1 MFTYNFSIKDFEYFL
16 LLLTRIGCF
25 IHTAPFFGMNN
36 VPRMLKNG
44 FALLVAFLTYIV
56 VVPHQTLEYTTLL
69 GYAAL
74 VLKEAACGLTI
85 GFAANLAVYVLQF
98 AGSNID
104 RDIGLAMVSIFDPM
118 TRQQTGFTGSLYQYA
133 FMLILMLTDLHHYV
147 FRAFFEGFTLIP
159 VGKASLNGAGLV
171 NMMTGYVMDSFI
183 LAFRIYL
190 PIYAAMLLLN
200 SVLGIL
206 AKVAP
211 QMNMFSVGVQ
221 IKIFVGFSALIAT
234 ASLLPVMTDFLSDE
248 MKRMVTN
255 AVRVLS
261 RG

>member
-1 MFTYNFSIKDFEYFL
+1 MFTYNLSIRDFEYYL
-16 LLLTRIGCF
+16 LLLTRISCF
-25 IHTAPFFGMNN
+25 VYVAPFFGMNN
-36 VPRMLKNG
+36 VPHRVKIGLSM
-44 FALLVAFLTYIV
+44 FVAFLTYV
-56 VVPHQTLEYTTLL
+56 AVVPHQTLEYSTVL
-69 GYAAL
+69 GYALL
-74 VLKEAACGLTI
+74 VLKEAACGLII
-85 GFAANLAVYVLQF
+85 GFAANLAMYVLQF

-133 FMLILMLTDLHHYV
+133 FMLILMITNLHHYV
-147 FRAFFEGFTLIP
+147 LKAFFESFTMIP
-159 VGKASLNGAGLV
+159 VGRVIMNGDGLV
-171 NMMTGYVMDSFI
+171 TMITGYVMDSFI

-190 PIYAAMLLLN
+190 PIYAAMLILN

-221 IKIFVGFSALIAT
+221 IKIFVGFAALIAT
-234 ASLLPVMTDFLSDE
+234 ASLIPVMSGFISDE